1 MDIRGPRPTHRRTQ
15 RPWTGV
21 FLTIVASVVMLLG
34 LLSLMAVST
43 SAVDGGTLPSASFA
57 TKPLSPAAPIPPPEG
72 YPKLNLSTKTVTPTL
87 TNTGGDILTY
97 TVEIRNTGATTAT
110 NTTLVDTLPTGA
122 SYTGGVWTS
131 HGLPPVI
138 NGDTLSWTGEVGF
151 DTVVVITFNV
161 QLDPAFS
168 GTLRN
173 TAVISDPL
181 FAHPVTVTAE
191 TVVTD
196 EPILALDKT
205 SSSAK
210 PGANKPLFY
219 TLQVTNWGQPATNEP
234 ITITDQIPLNTILRS
249 VGPDGVSN
257 GDVVTWTRHVTLELG
272 QSSTFTFSVD
282 VGDVPSGTV
291 IANEHYAVTAPFGVT
306 AGEPYTVT
314 IVDPIFLLSKRVW
327 PDPPGSNREM
337 TYTLKLLNVGS
348 MATDLLVTDRVPA
361 GVSYVHGGSLVLDVV
376 SWSLPEL
383 DTGKS
388 AQFSF
393 TVSISDVMNVPIVN
407 DDYGVC
413 SAEGVCA
420 PGEVLTSVVQGPI
433 FETFATVFPIAKKP
447 GGEPVTPTLRV
458 QNVGHGNAIA
468 ATVVLTFYRM
478 SLTDDDIWGY
488 LPDGSSVTLK
498 RGPDCSDKCRT
509 FPWSGDIAHG
519 ESVTF
524 TVPNGI
530 STIGGTE
537 GDRYIA
543 TIIVTDSLA
552 NMTTPTATARAEGK
566 ITHFASV
573 VPLKSAPA
581 VIGRE
586 QLLTYTIHANNRAFV
601 TDLPPIL
608 TDTLPFS
615 TTFVRAS
622 DGGVTQTISDT
633 TFVSWTLPLLGPG
646 DEVVRTFT
654 VRTDKNLVSGTKIV
668 NRDYAAF
675 GYGNIVTDA
684 VTSGPPVTTT
694 VQEIGLVDSFKTVTP
709 QLALPGAGNVLTYE
723 IHLVN
728 SSGLTL
734 TDVTAY
740 DLLPWAASTYR
751 RDAVASAG
759 ELVSD
764 IISVDWQGN
773 VGPYSEV
780 VFTASVLVDTDFEGA
795 LTNTVV
801 ISHPDLLSSIE
812 RHAVAYVTTQPVLL
826 IRKSATPDPVSLD
839 KRLTYRLWVTN
850 LGQQATALVIT
861 DVVPNNVTYVPDS
874 ASSGGLP
881 DGEAI
886 RWNWPV
892 LEPGEQIQVS
902 FQVTV
907 EQGTRVV
914 NARYGVRSSEGVS
927 ALGSELVTLVQG
939 GGKIY
944 LPLVVKQAS

>member
-1 MDIRGPRPTHRRTQ
+1 MCIRDPQLTHRQVRQ
-15 RPWTGV
+15 PWIYAL
-21 FLTIVASVVMLLG
+21 LTFAASVVALLG
-34 LLSLMAVST
+34 LLSLVT
-43 SAVDGGTLPSASFA
+43 ILSAAAHSDARPSATFQVE
-57 TKPLSPAAPIPPPEG
+57 PLSPSAPIPPPAG
-72 YPKLNLSTKTVTPTL
+72 YPKLSLSTKTVTPTL
-87 TNTGGDILTY
+87 AATGGAVLTY

-110 NTTLVDTLPTGA
+110 NTTLVDTLPSGA
-122 SYTGGVWTS
+122 SYTGDAWAS
-131 HGLPPVI
+131 HGPSPVI

-151 DTVVVITFNV
+151 DTMVVVTFGV

-173 TAVISDPL
+173 TAIISDPL
-181 FAHPVTVTAE
+181 CAQPITVTAD

-196 EPILALDKT
+196 EPILVIEKT
-205 SSSAK
+205 SSPAK
-210 PGANKPLFY
+210 PGANKPLSY
-219 TLQVTNWGQPATNEP
+219 ELQVTNWGQPAINEP
-234 ITITDQIPLNTILRS
+234 ITVTDQVPLNTSLRS
-249 VGPDGVSN
+249 VGPDGITDGSI
-257 GDVVTWTRHVTLELG
+257 VTWTRQINLELG
-272 QSSTFTFSVD
+272 ETTNFTFSVD

-291 IANEHYAVTAPFGVT
+291 ITNENYAVAASFGVK

-314 IVDPIFLLSKRVW
+314 IVDPIFLLSKQVW

-348 MATDLLVTDRVPA
+348 LATGLIVTDRVPA
-361 GVSYVHGGSLVLDVV
+361 GVNYVHGGSLVLDVV
-376 SWSLPEL
+376 SWNLPEL

-388 AQFSF
+388 AQFTFS
-393 TVSISDVMNVPIVN
+393 VSISDVMNVPIVN

-433 FETFATVFPIAKKP
+433 FETFASVFPIAKKP

-478 SLTDDDIWGY
+478 SLTDDDIWAY

-498 RGPDCSDKCRT
+498 RGPDCGDKCRT

-524 TVPNGI
+524 TVPGGI
-530 STIGGTE
+530 STIGGEE
-537 GDRYIA
+537 GDEYIA
-543 TIIVTDSLA
+543 TIIVTDSLS
-552 NMTTPTATARAEGK
+552 NMTTPTATAQARGK

-581 VIGRE
+581 VIGRG
-586 QLLTYTIHANNRAFV
+586 QLLTYTIHATNRAFV

-608 TDTLPFS
+608 TDTIPLS

-622 DGGVTQTISDT
+622 DGGMTQTISDT

-654 VRTDKNLVSGTKIV
+654 VRTDKNLVSGTQIV
-668 NRDYAAF
+668 NSDYAAF
-675 GYGNIVTDA
+675 GYGNIVTGA
-684 VTSGPPVTTT
+684 VTSGPAVTTT

-709 QLALPGAGNVLTYE
+709 QLALPGPGNVLTFE
-723 IHLVN
+723 VHLVN

-734 TDVTAY
+734 TGVTAY

-751 RDAVASAG
+751 RDAVADAG

-764 IISVDWQGN
+764 IISVDWQGDI
-773 VGPYSEV
+773 GPYSEV
-780 VFTASVLVDTDFEGA
+780 VLTASVLVDTDFEGT

-801 ISHPDLLSSIE
+801 ISHPDLLSSVE
-812 RHAVAYVTTQPVLL
+812 RHAIAYVTTQPVLF
-826 IRKSATPDPVSLD
+826 IQKSATPDPVSLD
-839 KRLTYRLWVTN
+839 ERLTYRLQVTN

-881 DGEAI
+881 DGEII

-892 LEPGEQIQVS
+892 LEPGEQVQVS

-914 NARYGVRSSEGVS
+914 NARYGVRSFEGVS
-927 ALGSELVTLVQG
+927 ALGSQLVTFVRG

-944 LPLVVKQAS
+944 LPLIAKQAS